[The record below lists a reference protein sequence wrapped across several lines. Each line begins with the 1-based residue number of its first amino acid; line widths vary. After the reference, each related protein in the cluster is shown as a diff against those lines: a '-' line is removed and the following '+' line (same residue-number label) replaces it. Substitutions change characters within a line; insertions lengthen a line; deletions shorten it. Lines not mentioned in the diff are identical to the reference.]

1 MNTRTLAAIGISAIL
16 SSMAAAITPEVAE
29 LGFDS
34 RWASPQ
40 GAGVLKLPSWITSI
54 QQQGGTFIDDPRCW
68 QVAAAAPKGTGRL
81 EITLDRSR
89 IASGN
94 LVVTLLFDADDNTD
108 VAVQLFDS
116 QGRVVV
122 VDLFGNVVD
131 IGKQATTDTFAIPLS
146 KYPTADRIVI
156 RRVEGGL
163 NLHGIVLF
171 PVVTEGPMEQGALK
185 ELARVLGDPLS
196 PENPLL
202 PSIQN
207 IARSSQ
213 VQVSAVKPAVLAES
227 KQAKAYP
234 AATPQTLSSNALNA
248 SLNEGLLASL
258 NFEKSNA
265 QDTSAHQSH
274 GQPQAGSTFVSTER
288 GTSLRLRKNPT
299 HNRSIPW
306 DAVIIPAERMPKLHD
321 QLSLCAWVRYD
332 SIAARWGSQII
343 WHGDSRFGCDP
354 WVLHLL
360 PNGQAEFRSDRSVTG
375 RPKFTVFE
383 DEIQLSPSG
392 KPTLSQH
399 IAVQSP
405 RNLER
410 GQWYFLV
417 GTMEKMNERTHTMRL
432 YINGTNVGELQTT
445 EVVNYDTN
453 AMWTTIGAVDRGGW
467 QNFDGDIDDV
477 RIYDR
482 SLSPQEVLDLYQ
494 QPWK

>member
-1 MNTRTLAAIGISAIL
+1 MNTRTLVACGMAAITVLASAV
-16 SSMAAAITPEVAE
+16 TPEVAE

-40 GAGVLKLPSWITSI
+40 GNGELKLPSWITGI
-54 QQQGGTFIDDPRCW
+54 KQQGGAFIDDPRCW
-68 QVAAAAPKGTGRL
+68 QVAAAAPQGAGRL
-81 EITLDRSR
+81 EIALDRSR

-94 LVVTLLFDADDNTD
+94 LVVTLLFDADDKTD

-171 PVVTEGPMEQGALK
+171 PVVTEGPMELAALK
-185 ELARVLGDPLS
+185 ELARALGDPLS
-196 PENPLL
+196 PENPLV

-213 VQVSAVKPAVLAES
+213 VKVAAVKPAVIVAGTE
-227 KQAKAYP
+227 AGAYP
-234 AATPQTLSSNALNA
+234 AATPQTPGGSAFNA
-248 SLNEGLLASL
+248 SLSQGLLAHL
-258 NFEKSNA
+258 NFENNNA
-265 QDTSAHQSH
+265 EDTSALQSH
-274 GQPQAGSTFVSTER
+274 GQPQAGASFVPTER

-299 HNRSIPW
+299 RNRSTPW
-306 DAVIIPAERMPKLHD
+306 DAVIIPKDRMPKLHD
-321 QLSLCAWVRYD
+321 QLSLCAWVRYE
-332 SIAARWGSQII
+332 SIAGTWGSQII
-343 WHGDSRFGCDP
+343 WHGDSRSGRDP

-360 PNGQAEFRSDRSVTG
+360 PSGRAEFRSDRSVTG
-375 RPKFTVFE
+375 RPQFTLFK
-383 DEIQLSPSG
+383 DEIQLSPTG
-392 KPTLSQH
+392 TPTLSQH

-405 RNLER
+405 LKLER

-417 GTMEKMNERTHTMRL
+417 GTMDKMNERTRTMRL
-432 YINGTNVGELQTT
+432 YINGASVSELQTT
-445 EVVNYDTN
+445 EVVNYDTD
-453 AMWTTIGAVDRGGW
+453 AMWTTIGAVDNGGW
-467 QNFDGDIDDV
+467 QNFDGHIDDV
-477 RIYDR
+477 RLYDR
-482 SLSPQEVLDLYQ
+482 ALSPEEVRHLYQ